1 MKTGKSRV
9 YLVVCLQMAIVLVGL
24 FAATRTAADD
34 KALQKTKPPAGRLI
48 NSLKGIDIYHAY
60 CASCH
65 GNDGT
70 GNGPVA
76 PALNAK
82 IPDLTTIAQRN
93 GGVFP
98 VARVKKIIVG
108 DEAVLAHGSRDMPIW
123 GPIFHRVEEDRDYGD
138 VRLQNIT
145 DYLQSLQRK

>member
-1 MKTGKSRV
+1 MKTGKSSA
-9 YLVVCLQMAIVLVGL
+9 YLVVCLQVAIVLGGI

-48 NSLKGIDIYHAY
+48 NSLQGADIYQAY

-65 GNDGT
+65 GSDGR

-82 IPDLTTIAQRN
+82 VTDLTTIAQRN

-98 VARVKKIIVG
+98 VARVKKIITG
-108 DEAVLAHGSRDMPIW
+108 DENVLAHGSHDMPIW
-123 GPIFHRVEEDRDYGD
+123 GPVFHRVEEDRDYGD

-145 DYLQSLQRK
+145 EYLQSLQRK